1 LIFQLLLY
9 AVAFRRTCFFGS
21 GGNGFVLPSSILPR
35 GLTALPGDT
44 SASSIAYSQTA
55 GQKL

>member
-1 LIFQLLLY
+1 MQSLSEEI
-9 AVAFRRTCFFGS
+9 FFGS